1 MLLVAATRM
10 TLDVGDNTSWL
21 AASMLVLL
29 FSATSVSWELLARIA
44 ERKPD

>member
-1 MLLVAATRM
+1 M
-10 TLDVGDNTSWL
+10 TLAVGDNASWL
-21 AASMLVLL
+21 AASMLVLM